1 MMEDNGR
8 GGYCADGIVFRR
20 MVPGDLAG
28 VQSFFDDMGQE
39 SAAFF
44 NVGRGN
50 EKRVM
55 EFFANDKK
63 DHVFWVAETENV
75 IVGLAFIW
83 DIGSRVPWFGV
94 AVRDGWQGRSIGSG
108 IVRAVCELCREEG
121 RGGILLRTA
130 ENNLRARALYEK
142 CGFEN
147 IGLHPSGELLYL
159 KRFSL

>member
-1 MMEDNGR
+1 MNGMNET
-8 GGYCADGIVFRR
+8 GYFADGITFRR
-20 MVPGDLAG
+20 MEPADRDS
-28 VQSFFDDMGQE
+28 VQSFFDDMGPE

-44 NVGRGN
+44 NVGHGN

-55 EFFANDKK
+55 EYFINGKK
-63 DHVFWVAETENV
+63 DHVFWVAVSENV

-83 DIGSRVPWFGV
+83 DVDSRIPWFGV
-94 AVRDGWQGRSIGSG
+94 AVRDGWQGRHIGSG
-108 IVRAVCELCREEG
+108 MVRSVCGLCRAEG

-130 ENNLRARALYEK
+130 ENNTQARRLYET
-142 CGFEN
+142 CGFEQ

>member
-1 MMEDNGR
+1 MNEKIID
-8 GGYCADGIVFRR
+8 GYFADGIVFRR
-20 MVPGDLAG
+20 MEITDRDG
-28 VQSFFDDMGQE
+28 VQSFFDDMGPE

-44 NVGRGN
+44 NVDHGN

-55 EFFANDKK
+55 EFFENGKK
-63 DHVFWVAETENV
+63 DHVFWVAEAGNV

-94 AVRDGWQGRSIGSG
+94 AVRDGWQGRHIGSG
-108 IVRAVCELCREEG
+108 MVRSVCDICRNEG

-130 ENNLRARALYEK
+130 DSNRKARALYEK
-142 CGFEN
+142 SGFEQ

-159 KRFSL
+159 KRFEL